1 MNMDNRL
8 TLSTLTLLLVPPFLW
23 AGNAV
28 IGRLIADLVPPVT
41 LNFIRWSLALMILIP
56 LGRSAFARGSGLF
69 SNWRRYAIL
78 GLLGVGLYNGL
89 QYMALHTS
97 TPVNVTLVG
106 SSLPMWMLLVG
117 AVFFRATVTRKAF
130 FGALLSI
137 AGVLLVLSHGDW
149 HQLLSLRFVVGD
161 LFMLVATIVWA
172 FYSWLLIAGD
182 DTPQIRDH
190 WATFLLAQVMYGTA
204 WSGVFAGVEWAV
216 TDWTIHWSWPVVIAL
231 IFVAIGPALIAFRCW
246 GIGVQRVG
254 PSMTGLFYN
263 LTPLFAAFLSVLF
276 LDETPR
282 IYHAV
287 AFVLIAGGIAISS
300 RRSQ

>member
-1 MNMDNRL
+1 MDNRL